1 MTHPQKHQPGLVR
14 LSTAVASTFAMALL
28 FLCAPTSWAVHPAKW
43 IHASEADFQQ
53 GELQEAVAT
62 NQNVIKPARR
72 TIELADLPETLTSVF
87 DIERIDDAIFVAG
100 GPESQLLKVSKGNA
114 SEVMKWNDGNQ
125 PFALGQFRDH
135 LLVGV
140 SGDSSSLLILDKAG
154 KTVETVALSN
164 IRYIWDIQAA
174 GDVVYLACGTP
185 GKVLALEFG
194 KKIGEPKQT
203 TVFDLEIDN
212 ILCVA
217 SDGKGHVYAGTDSE
231 GLIIKA
237 TKQKDGSYK
246 PFVLHDADQ
255 AEIGTIIVFEDGT
268 VYAGTADVSLAS
280 QGRMTPPSMG
290 DDGEPAAPAE
300 PMEGEDEAVTIPLGR
315 ILDKTTIVELEGDN
329 QQAEKVAEEVTKNV
343 EKMIE
348 AMKQAGLEPEG
359 DRPNREEMEKRIRK
373 IVETLPESSEM
384 TLPHEADNQQVI
396 EIVESVEG
404 EWIEEGPGM
413 MPGFPGQGGGMGNV
427 IYQIS
432 PEGFVKP
439 VFSESA
445 TLLKMLR
452 DGNSLV
458 IATGNE
464 GRLYR
469 LDLANEET
477 TVLLDLEAQQITSL
491 LLHETKAGS
500 ELILGTANQ
509 SGLYQLDPRP
519 VEKASFTSP
528 VLDAGHAPHWGLFKL
543 AGDVPEGT
551 QLELQARSGNM
562 MDTEKGL
569 WSQWTPAQT
578 FTHDAGISA
587 DTPVNHRFS
596 KELLPHG
603 RFFQYRV
610 TLVSTDKAE
619 PTFARAEMNYLV
631 PNMAPEIQQITVGT
645 PDMGQGNM
653 NDMGGQQAMMMQ
665 QMHGGMNEMGGE
677 QSGPGTPIQWMAL
690 DPNQD
695 ALSFQIEYRP
705 VESDQWITLEKD
717 WQQPGYG
724 WSTGNLPDGRYVV
737 RVTASDKMDNPGQTA
752 LTTARKSSV
761 YSIDNTPPAFGQIN
775 AKIEGKTATL
785 TVEVTDKLSDITQ
798 VRYTLNSKDDWKP
811 ILPDDLIFD
820 STSEQLTVKLS
831 GLSLGR
837 HAVTLKAVDSR
848 GNQALT
854 STFIEVK

>member
-14 LSTAVASTFAMALL
+14 LSTAVASTFALALL
-28 FLCAPTSWAVHPAKW
+28 FLCAPDSWAVHPAKW

-87 DIERIDDAIFVAG
+87 DIERIDDVIFVAG

-140 SGDSSSLLILDKAG
+140 SGENSSLLILDKAG
-154 KTVETVALSN
+154 KTVETVALPN

-217 SDGKGHVYAGTDSE
+217 SDGKGHVYAGTDTE

-255 AEIGTIIVFEDGT
+255 AEIGTIVVFEDGT
-268 VYAGTADVSLAS
+268 VYAGTADVSLAT

-300 PMEGEDEAVTIPLGR
+300 PMEGEAEPEADAAGKHHEGEVI
-315 ILDKTTIVELEGDN
+315 ELEEGMAI
-329 QQAEKVAEEVTKNV
+329 AEAADEIREFMEE
-343 EKMIE
+343 
-348 AMKQAGLEPEG
+348 
-359 DRPNREEMEKRIRK
+359 NRDAQ
-373 IVETLPESSEM
+373 LSAQ
-384 TLPHEADNQQVI
+384 ADNQQVI

-413 MPGFPGQGGGMGNV
+413 MPGYPGQGGGMGNV

-477 TVLLDLEAQQITSL
+477 TVLLDLESQQITSL

-569 WSQWTPAQT
+569 WSQWTLAQT

-587 DTPVNHRFS
+587 DTPVSHRFS
-596 KELLPHG
+596 KEQLPHG

-645 PDMGQGNM
+645 PDVGQGNM
-653 NDMGGQQAMMMQ
+653 NNMGGHQAMMMQ

-752 LTTARKSSV
+752 LTAARKSSV
-761 YSIDNTPPAFGQIN
+761 YTIDNTPPAFGQIN